1 MKLKDIAKLCK
12 ARGIITL
19 TQMGGTQWIGD
30 FGATFP
36 ALGMPFMD
44 EETVGVCLDFDEKT
58 REKVK
63 VCNGILTD
71 YELDEYVEGDKEL
84 TSVLLRFLHYGKTV
98 DAWSTA
104 DGDVVFLDA
113 AYTKPLLADDDRTRL
128 FVRRKIGR
136 DFGYVIGKSGMF
148 VTAIIEPMRFWN
160 DDTGRSLS
168 LSHALVQVLNEVDDQ
183 MNTEPDT
190 DPETGEIL

>member
-19 TQMGGTQWIGD
+19 TPVGGTQWIGD
-30 FGATFP
+30 LGAAFP

-63 VCNGILTD
+63 VCNITFTD

-84 TSVLLRFLHYGKTV
+84 TSVLLRFLYYGRTV
-98 DAWSTA
+98 DAWSA
-104 DGDVVFLDA
+104 AGVDYRRVVA
-113 AYTKPLLADDDRTRL
+113 AL
-128 FVRRKIGR
+128 
-136 DFGYVIGKSGMF
+136 M
-148 VTAIIEPMRFWN
+148 
-160 DDTGRSLS
+160 
-168 LSHALVQVLNEVDDQ
+168 
-183 MNTEPDT
+183 
-190 DPETGEIL
+190 

>member
-44 EETVGVCLDFDEKT
+44 EETVGVCLDVDEKT

-128 FVRRKIGR
+128 FVRRKAGR
-136 DFGYVIGKSGMF
+136 NFGYVIGKSGMF
-148 VTAIIEPMRFWN
+148 VTAIIEPMRFR
-160 DDTGRSLS
+160 DDDSGHGLF
-168 LSHALVQVLNEVDDQ
+168 LSHALAQVLNEVDKQ
-183 MNTEPDT
+183 VNTKPDT
-190 DPETGEIL
+190 DPETGEIV

>member
-19 TQMGGTQWIGD
+19 TPVGGTQWIGD
-30 FGATFP
+30 LGAAFP

-63 VCNGILTD
+63 VCNITFTD

-84 TSVLLRFLHYGKTV
+84 TSVLLSFLYYGRTV

-113 AYTKPLLADDDRTRL
+113 AYTKPLLADDRTQL
-128 FVRRKIGR
+128 FVRHKIGR
-136 DFGYVIGKSGMF
+136 NFGYVIGKSGMF
-148 VTAIIEPMRFWN
+148 VTAVIEPMRFR
-160 DDTGRSLS
+160 DDDSGHGLF
-168 LSHALVQVLNEVDDQ
+168 LSHALAQVLNEVDKQ
-183 MNTEPDT
+183 VNTEPDT
-190 DPETGEIL
+190 DPETGEIV

>member
-19 TQMGGTQWIGD
+19 TPVGGTQWIGD
-30 FGATFP
+30 LGAAFP

-44 EETVGVCLDFDEKT
+44 KETVGVCLDFDEKT

-63 VCNGILTD
+63 VCNITMAD
-71 YELDEYVEGDKEL
+71 YEFDEYVEGDKEL
-84 TSVLLRFLHYGKTV
+84 TSVLLRFLYYGKTV

-113 AYTKPLLADDDRTRL
+113 AYTKPLLADDDRTQL

-148 VTAIIEPMRFWN
+148 VTAIIEPMRFQN
-160 DDTGRSLS
+160 DDTGHGLF
-168 LSHALVQVLNEVDDQ
+168 LSHALAQVLNEVDEQ
-183 MNTEPDT
+183 VNAEPDT
-190 DPETGEIL
+190 DPETGEII